1 MKLATKVAYNTIIQ
15 TVSKVI
21 ATVLGLAAIAV
32 ITRYLGQTGFGQF
45 TAITTF
51 LTFFGIIVDFGLTL
65 VTVQLISQPQAD
77 EKKILGNLFAL
88 RFISAALILGL
99 APLIIWL
106 LPYDIDIKNGVAI
119 SALAFL
125 FISLNQILVGV
136 FQKNLRMDKVA
147 IAEVTSRLVMFGGM
161 IAAVRMNWGLNGVLA
176 ITVLANGISF
186 VLHYYFARTFCII
199 KWQFDLSYWKY
210 IFNKAW
216 PLAITI
222 ILNLIYLK
230 TDVLLLSL
238 LPRPS
243 ELGII
248 AETGLYGAAYK
259 VVDVLITLPFMFA
272 GIVLPILT
280 ARWATGDKKSF
291 HGVLQR
297 SFDVMMILAVPLVIG
312 TQVLAVPIMTAVAG
326 PEFALSGK
334 ILRLLILAAGFIYL
348 GNIFAHAIIAI
359 DRQKR
364 IIPAYL
370 FTAVTALIGYI
381 VLIPSFSV
389 FGAAWVT
396 IYSEIAIAL
405 ASIWL
410 IWKYTGFIPGFT
422 VTVKSLLA
430 SIVMVASLYALNQ
443 FGLNN
448 LALLIATAV
457 IIYFLSL
464 LIFKGLSR
472 EDISSLLKVK

>member
-1 MKLATKVAYNTIIQ
+1 M
-15 TVSKVI
+15 VI
-21 ATVLGLAAIAV
+21 AK
-32 ITRYLGQTGFGQF
+32 
-45 TAITTF
+45 
-51 LTFFGIIVDFGLTL
+51 
-65 VTVQLISQPQAD
+65 S
-77 EKKILGNLFAL
+77 
-88 RFISAALILGL
+88 
-99 APLIIWL
+99 
-106 LPYDIDIKNGVAI
+106 
-119 SALAFL
+119 
-125 FISLNQILVGV
+125 
-136 FQKNLRMDKVA
+136 
-147 IAEVTSRLVMFGGM
+147 
-161 IAAVRMNWGLNGVLA
+161 
-176 ITVLANGISF
+176 
-186 VLHYYFARTFCII
+186 
-199 KWQFDLSYWKY
+199 
-210 IFNKAW
+210 W

-222 ILNLIYLK
+222 FFNLIYLR
-230 TDVLLLSL
+230 TDMLLLSL
-238 LPRPS
+238 IKRPS
-243 ELGII
+243 QLGII
-248 AETGLYGAAYK
+248 AEVGIYGAAYK